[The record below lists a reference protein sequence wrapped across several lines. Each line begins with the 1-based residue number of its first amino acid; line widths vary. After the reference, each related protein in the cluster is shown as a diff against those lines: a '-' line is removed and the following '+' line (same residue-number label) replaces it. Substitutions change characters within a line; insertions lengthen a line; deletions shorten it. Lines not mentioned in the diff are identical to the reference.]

1 MNLLQLNNSNS
12 IKLEAFLKSAGNS
25 LATFRYFQKRPLS
38 VISNHLVTYLLEDH
52 EGKAIAYAHL
62 DKEDET
68 IWLGAAVA
76 ESSIGK
82 GYGKI
87 IVTAL
92 LNFASTNN
100 VSEIK
105 LSVDN
110 DNIAAIKLYEKHGFV
125 LLEQREKI
133 KIYIRKEISVYVS
146 TLAFAGKSVEE
157 IIQTAVDNNL
167 AVEFSSGLPYKE
179 NMDEIYLSAPVK
191 RMPHNYFPAPER
203 PFVINLGSTNDEIRF
218 NSIQHCKKGLELSK
232 KSGAPFYSAH
242 AGFCIDPRP
251 EQLGNPLEVN
261 VKFKRK
267 NNWDLFVSS
276 VKTLANYAEE
286 IGSKFLIE
294 NNVVAAFN
302 LTSKLENP
310 LFCCN
315 SDEIIQLVDE
325 VNHPAFGILLDT
337 AHFKVSSKTLSFDMH
352 QELLKLTGAI
362 KCIHH
367 SDNNGEKDTN
377 NSITQDYW
385 FLKHMQ
391 QFRALLHVLEVK
403 EISVNE
409 IKEQINIL
417 KFNSLHL

>member
-1 MNLLQLNNSNS
+1 M
-12 IKLEAFLKSAGNS
+12 
-25 LATFRYFQKRPLS
+25 
-38 VISNHLVTYLLEDH
+38 
-52 EGKAIAYAHL
+52 
-62 DKEDET
+62 
-68 IWLGAAVA
+68 
-76 ESSIGK
+76 
-82 GYGKI
+82 
-87 IVTAL
+87 
-92 LNFASTNN
+92 
-100 VSEIK
+100 
-105 LSVDN
+105 
-110 DNIAAIKLYEKHGFV
+110 
-125 LLEQREKI
+125 
-133 KIYIRKEISVYVS
+133 
-146 TLAFAGKSVEE
+146 
-157 IIQTAVDNNL
+157 
-167 AVEFSSGLPYKE
+167 
-179 NMDEIYLSAPVK
+179 
-191 RMPHNYFPAPER
+191 
-203 PFVINLGSTNDEIRF
+203 
-218 NSIQHCKKGLELSK
+218 ELSK